1 MPGGHGRAQHW
12 LSGAMKAS
20 EEVSSMMT
28 YAPRMDRLG
37 TETAFEVLA
46 RAKALEAQGR
56 AILHFEIGE
65 PDFDTPAH
73 ITEAAVQALH
83 EGYTHYGPTPGLPVL
98 RQAIAEAVSTSRRIP
113 VSPEEVIVTPGAKP
127 IMFFTLLAYAQAG
140 DEVIYP
146 NPSFP
151 IYESMINF
159 VGATPVP
166 IPLLEAHGFS
176 FDMERFEASL
186 SPRTKLIILNSPA
199 NPTGGIIPLADLQRI
214 AAVARERNIRVLS
227 DEIYRGMQYEG
238 TPTSI
243 ASLPGMQDLTIILD
257 GFSKLYAM
265 TGWRLGYAVAN
276 RPVIEHFTK
285 LMANSV
291 SCTASFVQMAGVAAL
306 RGTQEPSH
314 RMVAEF
320 RRRRE
325 LIVKGMNDIH
335 GLHCATPAG
344 AFYVFPNIQAL
355 RRSSAEVA
363 ARLLDEAGI
372 ACLAGTAFGAYGE
385 GYLRFSYASSE
396 ENIYNM
402 LEKLTTFVVGLCS

>member
-1 MPGGHGRAQHW
+1 M
-12 LSGAMKAS
+12 
-20 EEVSSMMT
+20 VT
-28 YAPRMDRLG
+28 YAQRMDRLG

-56 AILHFEIGE
+56 EILHFEIGE
-65 PDFDTPAH
+65 PDFDTPTH
-73 ITEAAVQALH
+73 IKEAAIQALH
-83 EGYTHYGPTPGLPVL
+83 DGYTHYGPTPGLPVL
-98 RQAIAEAVSTSRRIP
+98 REAIAEVVSKSRGIP

-159 VGATPVP
+159 AGATPVP
-166 IPLLEAHGFS
+166 IPLLESNGFS

-186 SPRTKLIILNSPA
+186 SPRTKLIILNSPG
-199 NPTGGIIPLADLQRI
+199 NPTGGVIPTPDLQRI
-214 AAVARERNIRVLS
+214 AAVARERGVLVLS
-227 DEIYRGMQYEG
+227 DEIYGGMQYTG
-238 TPTSI
+238 TAASI
-243 ASLPGMQDLTIILD
+243 AALPGMRDLTIILD

-265 TGWRLGYAVAN
+265 TGWRLGFAVAN
-276 RPVIEHFTK
+276 RGVIEHFTK
-285 LMANSV
+285 LMANSA

-306 RGTQEPSH
+306 RGPQEASQ

-325 LIVKGMNDIH
+325 LIVTGMNQIG
-335 GLHCATPAG
+335 GLRCATPQG
-344 AFYVFPNIQAL
+344 AFYVFPNIRGVQ
-355 RRSSAEVA
+355 RPSAEVA
-363 ARLLDEAGI
+363 SRLLNEAGI

-396 ENIYNM
+396 ENIRKM
-402 LEKLTTFVVGLCS
+402 LIVLEKSIGDMLP

>member
-1 MPGGHGRAQHW
+1 MQAR
-12 LSGAMKAS
+12 
-20 EEVSSMMT
+20 EEKIGMMT
-28 YAPRMDRLG
+28 YAQRMDRLG

-73 ITEAAVQALH
+73 IKEAAIQAIH
-83 EGYTHYGPTPGLPVL
+83 DGYTHYGPTPGLPIL
-98 RQAIAEAVSTSRRIP
+98 RQAIAEVVSASRSIP

-127 IMFFTLLAYAQAG
+127 VMFFTLLAYAQAG

-166 IPLLEAHGFS
+166 IPLLETHGFT

-186 SPRTKLIILNSPA
+186 SPRTKLIILNSPG
-199 NPTGGIIPLADLQRI
+199 NPTGGIIPASDLQRI
-214 AAVARERNIRVLS
+214 AAVAQERGIRVLS
-227 DEIYRGMQYEG
+227 DEIYSGMQYEG
-238 TPTSI
+238 TPVSI

-265 TGWRLGYAVAN
+265 TGWRLGYAVAP
-276 RPVIEHFTK
+276 RSVIEHFTK
-285 LMANSV
+285 LMANSA
-291 SCTASFVQMAGVAAL
+291 SCTASFVQIAGVAAL
-306 RGTQEPSH
+306 RGPQEPSQ

-325 LIVKGMNDIH
+325 TVVTGMNDIQ
-335 GLHCATPAG
+335 GLHCTMPSG

-355 RRSSAEVA
+355 QRSSAEVA

-372 ACLAGTAFGAYGE
+372 ACLAGTAFGSYGE

-396 ENIYNM
+396 DNIRNM
-402 LEKLTTFVVGLCS
+402 INILNKYISEMLP